1 MNPYLNVIASFAAG
15 AAAMYWLDSAVARRH
30 AGGMFVSESRLGD
43 QVQACIGKQVSHPD
57 AIKVTVIGGLVR
69 VSGLVL
75 AGEMDRL
82 LTQLTRIPG
91 VHKVHNA
98 LSPVDD
104 ERRFEELRQAQQPLD
119 QQPAGAVL

>member
-1 MNPYLNVIASFAAG
+1 MHPLLNVISSFAAG
-15 AAAMYWLDSAVARRH
+15 AAAMYWLDSAVTRRH
-30 AGGMFVSESRLGD
+30 RGTVVSEPRLGE
-43 QVQACIGKQVSHPD
+43 QVQARIGKLVSHPD
-57 AIKVTVIGGLVR
+57 AIKVSVEGGLVR

-82 LTQLTRIPG
+82 LMQLTQLPG

-104 ERRFEELRQAQQPLD
+104 PQRFDERREAEQAQL
-119 QQPAGAVL
+119 QPAGAVI

>member
-1 MNPYLNVIASFAAG
+1 MNPSLNVIASFAAG

-43 QVQACIGKQVSHPD
+43 QVQACIGKLVSHPD
-57 AIKVTVIGGLVR
+57 AIKVRVEGGVVR

-82 LTQLTRIPG
+82 LSQLTHLPG

-98 LSPVDD
+98 LSPAAD
-104 ERRFEELRQAQQPLD
+104 EQRFAELRQAREPEP
-119 QQPAGAVL
+119 QPAGAVL

>member
-1 MNPYLNVIASFAAG
+1 MQPLLKLISSFAAG

-30 AGGMFVSESRLGD
+30 AGGAFVSESRLGE
-43 QVQACIGKQVSHPD
+43 QVQARIGKLVSHPD
-57 AIKVTVIGGLVR
+57 AIKVNVDGGLVR

-75 AGEMDRL
+75 ASELDRL
-82 LTQLTRIPG
+82 LTQLTRLPG

-104 ERRFEELRQAQQPLD
+104 PERFDERRAAEEAQV
-119 QQPAGAVL
+119 QPAGAVL

>member
-1 MNPYLNVIASFAAG
+1 MHPLLKLISSFAAG

-30 AGGMFVSESRLGD
+30 PGGMFVSESRLGE
-43 QVQACIGKQVSHPD
+43 QVQARIGKLVSHPD
-57 AIKVTVIGGLVR
+57 AIKVNVDGGLVR

-75 AGEMDRL
+75 ASEMDRL
-82 LTQLTRIPG
+82 LMQLTHVPG

-104 ERRFEELRQAQQPLD
+104 PERFDERREAEQAQV
-119 QQPAGAVL
+119 QPAGALL